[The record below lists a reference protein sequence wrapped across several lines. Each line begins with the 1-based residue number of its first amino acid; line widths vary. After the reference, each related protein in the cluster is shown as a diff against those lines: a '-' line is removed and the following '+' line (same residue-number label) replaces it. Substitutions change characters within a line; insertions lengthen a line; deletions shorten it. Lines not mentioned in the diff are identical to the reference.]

1 MAKAAVEDDRP
12 PNMRTTTTRVQGGQP
27 STVAETSSPLSQ
39 LRQSPL
45 NATFELPIP
54 MALTFLFDDGDIFAV
69 YKPAG
74 AHSVQLRKGGG
85 WSIADELLRENPSLA
100 QASEKPG
107 DAGLVNRLDEETS
120 GILLGATSRS
130 VWDKLYKQAL
140 NGEVHK
146 RYAVLVEGRVTKE
159 FAITSFIGTPNRGAS
174 KVKVYEKRPPS
185 WARALEGTTKY
196 TPHLYIPVH
205 NATILLA
212 SASPAR
218 RHQVRAHAAH
228 LGVPLIG
235 DSLYG
240 STKPL
245 PPIVK
250 SSRRFFLHAY
260 QVTFKHPIF
269 GREIVVESPFMNEL
283 IIPDETRAP

>member
-1 MAKAAVEDDRP
+1 
-12 PNMRTTTTRVQGGQP
+12 
-27 STVAETSSPLSQ
+27 
-39 LRQSPL
+39 
-45 NATFELPIP
+45 
-54 MALTFLFDDGDIFAV
+54 MALTFLFNDGDIFAV

-85 WSIADELLRENPSLA
+85 WSVADELLRDNPSLA
-100 QASEKPG
+100 RASEKPG

-130 VWDKLYKQAL
+130 VWERLYKQAL

-146 RYAVLVEGRVTKE
+146 KYAVLVEGRVTKE
-159 FAITSFIGTPNRGAS
+159 FSITSFIGTPNRGAS
-174 KVKVYEKRPPS
+174 KVKVYERRPPS

-196 TPHLYIPVH
+196 TPNLYIPVH
-205 NATILLA
+205 NATLLIA

-245 PPIVK
+245 PPLVK
-250 SSRRFFLHAY
+250 SSRRFFLHAHHLS
-260 QVTFKHPIF
+260 FRHPIF
-269 GREIVVESPFMNEL
+269 ENEVVVESPLENE
-283 IIPDETRAP
+283 IILPHDAKSA

>member
-1 MAKAAVEDDRP
+1 M
-12 PNMRTTTTRVQGGQP
+12 
-27 STVAETSSPLSQ
+27 SLSY
-39 LRQSPL
+39 
-45 NATFELPIP
+45 
-54 MALTFLFDDGDIFAV
+54 LFNDGDVFAV

-85 WSIADELLRENPSLA
+85 WSIADELLRANPSLA
-100 QASEKPG
+100 QASEKSG

-120 GILLGATSRS
+120 GILLGATTRS
-130 VWDKLYKQAL
+130 VWERLYKQAL

-146 RYAVLVEGRVTKE
+146 KYAMLVEGRVTKD
-159 FAITSFIGTPNRGAS
+159 FSITSFIGTPHRGAQ
-174 KVKVYEKRPPS
+174 KVKVYEKRPPT

-196 TPHLYIPVH
+196 TPHLHIPLH
-205 NATILLA
+205 NVTVLIA

-235 DSLYG
+235 DTLYG
-240 STKPL
+240 ATRAL

-260 QVTFKHPIF
+260 QVVFRHPIF
-269 GREIVVESPFMNEL
+269 GKEVVVESPFEDEL
-283 IIPDETRAP
+283 VLPSAQKGSENIS

>member
-1 MAKAAVEDDRP
+1 
-12 PNMRTTTTRVQGGQP
+12 
-27 STVAETSSPLSQ
+27 
-39 LRQSPL
+39 
-45 NATFELPIP
+45 
-54 MALTFLFDDGDIFAV
+54 MALKYLFDDGDIFAV

-100 QASEKPG
+100 KASEKPG

-130 VWDKLYKQAL
+130 VWERLYKQAL

-146 RYAVLVEGRVTKE
+146 RYTMLVEGRVAKD
-159 FAITSFIGTPNRGAS
+159 FSITSFIGTPHRGAS
-174 KVKVYEKRPPS
+174 KVKVYERRPPA
-185 WARALEGTTKY
+185 WARALEGTTRY
-196 TPHLYIPVH
+196 TPHLHIPLH
-205 NATILLA
+205 NVTILLA

-240 STKPL
+240 STRPL
-245 PPIVK
+245 PPIVR

-260 QVTFKHPIF
+260 QVTLTHPIF
-269 GREIVVESPFMNEL
+269 GREIVIESPFEDEL
-283 IIPDETRAP
+283 ILPSDHKTS

>member
-1 MAKAAVEDDRP
+1 
-12 PNMRTTTTRVQGGQP
+12 
-27 STVAETSSPLSQ
+27 
-39 LRQSPL
+39 
-45 NATFELPIP
+45 
-54 MALTFLFDDGDIFAV
+54 MALKFLFDDGDIFAV

-85 WSIADELLRENPSLA
+85 WSIADELLRENPSLGK
-100 QASEKPG
+100 ASDKPG

-130 VWDKLYKQAL
+130 VWEKLYRQAL

-146 RYAVLVEGRVTKE
+146 KYAALAEGRSTKE
-159 FAITSFIGTPNRGAS
+159 FAITSFIGSPHRGAS
-174 KVKVYEKRPPS
+174 KMKVYEKRPPS

-196 TPHLYIPVH
+196 SPHLYIPLHAV
-205 NATILLA
+205 TILLA

-228 LGVPLIG
+228 LGVPLVG

-240 STKPL
+240 STRPL
-245 PPIVK
+245 PPIIK
-250 SSRRFFLHAY
+250 SSRIFFLHAY
-260 QVTFKHPIF
+260 KVSFTHPIF
-269 GREIVVESPFMNEL
+269 GKEIVVESPFEDEL
-283 IIPDETRAP
+283 ALPPESKAS

>member
-1 MAKAAVEDDRP
+1 MVGHTKRRQESLHLEKSRVATSLLAHPFCPSPKP
-12 PNMRTTTTRVQGGQP
+12 RTC
-27 STVAETSSPLSQ
+27 
-39 LRQSPL
+39 
-45 NATFELPIP
+45 NI
-54 MALTFLFDDGDIFAV
+54 LTPTMTLKFLFNDGDVFAV
-69 YKPAG
+69 YKPTG
-74 AHSVQLRKGGG
+74 SHSVQLRKGGG
-85 WSIADELLRENPSLA
+85 WSIADELLRATPSLA
-100 QASEKPG
+100 QASEKSG

-130 VWDKLYKQAL
+130 VWEKLYKQAL
-140 NGEVHK
+140 NGEVYK
-146 RYAVLVEGRVTKE
+146 KYALLVEGRVTKE
-159 FAITSFIGTPNRGAS
+159 FSITSFIGTPNRGAH

-196 TPHLYIPVH
+196 APYLHLPLYNVTVLI
-205 NATILLA
+205 A

-240 STKPL
+240 STRAL

-250 SSRRFFLHAY
+250 SSRRFFLHAHH
-260 QVTFKHPIF
+260 VAFRHPIF
-269 GREIVVESPFMNEL
+269 GNEIVVESPLEDEL
-283 IIPDETRAP
+283 ILPQENKAPVAQE

>member
-1 MAKAAVEDDRP
+1 M
-12 PNMRTTTTRVQGGQP
+12 
-27 STVAETSSPLSQ
+27 PLSY
-39 LRQSPL
+39 
-45 NATFELPIP
+45 
-54 MALTFLFDDGDIFAV
+54 LFNDGDIFAV

-130 VWDKLYKQAL
+130 VWEKLYKQAL
-140 NGEVHK
+140 HGEVHK
-146 RYAVLVEGRVTKE
+146 KYAMLVEGRVTKD
-159 FAITSFIGTPNRGAS
+159 FSLTSFIGTPNRGAH

-196 TPHLYIPVH
+196 TPHQHIPLH
-205 NATILLA
+205 NVTILLA

-235 DSLYG
+235 DALYG
-240 STKPL
+240 STRAL

-260 QVTFKHPIF
+260 YISFRHPIF
-269 GREIVVESPFMNEL
+269 GKEVVVEAPFEAELTLPQDAKSP
-283 IIPDETRAP
+283 PSAS

>member
-1 MAKAAVEDDRP
+1 MSLKY
-12 PNMRTTTTRVQGGQP
+12 
-27 STVAETSSPLSQ
+27 
-39 LRQSPL
+39 
-45 NATFELPIP
+45 
-54 MALTFLFDDGDIFAV
+54 LFNDGDVFAV

-85 WSIADELLRENPSLA
+85 WSIADELLRATPSLA

-130 VWDKLYKQAL
+130 VWDNLYKQAL
-140 NGEVHK
+140 RGEVHK
-146 RYAVLVEGRVTKE
+146 KYAVLVEGRVSKE
-159 FAITSFIGTPNRGAS
+159 FSITSFIGTPNRGAH

-185 WARALEGTTKY
+185 WARALEGTTTY
-196 TPHLYIPVH
+196 TPHHHISLH
-205 NATILLA
+205 NVTLLLA

-240 STKPL
+240 STRAL

-250 SSRRFFLHAY
+250 SSRRFFLHAFH
-260 QVTFKHPIF
+260 VSFRHPIF
-269 GREIVVESPFMNEL
+269 GKEIVVESPFE
-283 IIPDETRAP
+283 DEIVLGQVTPQAAQ

>member
-1 MAKAAVEDDRP
+1 MPVTYLY
-12 PNMRTTTTRVQGGQP
+12 N
-27 STVAETSSPLSQ
+27 
-39 LRQSPL
+39 
-45 NATFELPIP
+45 
-54 MALTFLFDDGDIFAV
+54 DGDIFAV

-74 AHSVQLRKGGG
+74 SHSVQLRKGGG
-85 WSIADELLRENPSLA
+85 WSIADELLRESPFLA

-107 DAGLVNRLDEETS
+107 DAGLINRLDEETS

-130 VWDKLYKQAL
+130 VWEKLYKQAHH
-140 NGEVHK
+140 GDVHK
-146 RYAVLVEGRVTKE
+146 KYALIVEGRVTQE
-159 FAITSFIGTPNRGAS
+159 FSITSFIGTPHRGAS

-185 WARALEGTTKY
+185 WARALEGTTSY
-196 TPHLYIPVH
+196 SPHQHIPLH
-205 NATILLA
+205 NVTILLA

-228 LGVPLIG
+228 LGIPLIG

-240 STKPL
+240 STRPL

-260 QVTFKHPIF
+260 HISFQHPIL
-269 GREIVVESPFMNEL
+269 GTRITVESPFQQEL
-283 IIPDETRAP
+283 VGVQEEPRKQASPTS

>member
-1 MAKAAVEDDRP
+1 M
-12 PNMRTTTTRVQGGQP
+12 
-27 STVAETSSPLSQ
+27 S
-39 LRQSPL
+39 L
-45 NATFELPIP
+45 N
-54 MALTFLFDDGDIFAV
+54 FLFNDGDVFAV

-85 WSIADELLRENPSLA
+85 WSIADELLRAMPSLA

-120 GILLGATSRS
+120 GILLGATTRS

-146 RYAVLVEGRVTKE
+146 KYATLVEGRVTKE
-159 FAITSFIGTPNRGAS
+159 FTITSFIGTPHRGAH

-185 WARALEGTTKY
+185 WARALEGKTTY
-196 TPHLYIPVH
+196 VPHLYIPLH
-205 NATILLA
+205 NVTLLIA

-245 PPIVK
+245 PPLVK

-260 QVTFKHPIF
+260 HIAFRHPIF
-269 GREIVVESPFMNEL
+269 GKEVVVEAPFENEL
-283 IIPDETRAP
+283 TLPPETKAL

>member
-1 MAKAAVEDDRP
+1 M
-12 PNMRTTTTRVQGGQP
+12 
-27 STVAETSSPLSQ
+27 
-39 LRQSPL
+39 
-45 NATFELPIP
+45 PISY
-54 MALTFLFDDGDIFAV
+54 LFNDGDVFAV

-85 WSIADELLRENPSLA
+85 WSIADELLRENPSLG

-146 RYAVLVEGRVTKE
+146 RYALLVEGRVTKE
-159 FAITSFIGTPNRGAS
+159 FSITSFIGTPNRGAH

-196 TPHLYIPVH
+196 TPHLHLPIH
-205 NATILLA
+205 NVSLLLA
-212 SASPAR
+212 EASPAR

-240 STKPL
+240 STRAL

-250 SSRRFFLHAY
+250 PSRRFFLHAY
-260 QVTFKHPIF
+260 HISFRHPIF
-269 GREIVVESPFMNEL
+269 DNEVVVESPFDREL
-283 IIPDETRAP
+283 ILPQGAKGPPTVS

>member
-1 MAKAAVEDDRP
+1 MSLKY
-12 PNMRTTTTRVQGGQP
+12 
-27 STVAETSSPLSQ
+27 
-39 LRQSPL
+39 
-45 NATFELPIP
+45 
-54 MALTFLFDDGDIFAV
+54 LFNDGDVFAV

-85 WSIADELLRENPSLA
+85 WSIADELLRATPSLA

-130 VWDKLYKQAL
+130 VWDNLYKQAL
-140 NGEVHK
+140 RGEVHK
-146 RYAVLVEGRVTKE
+146 KYAVLVEGRVSKE
-159 FAITSFIGTPNRGAS
+159 FSITSFIGTPNRGAH

-185 WARALEGTTKY
+185 WARALEGTTTY
-196 TPHLYIPVH
+196 TPHHHISLH
-205 NATILLA
+205 NVTLLLA

-240 STKPL
+240 STRPL

-250 SSRRFFLHAY
+250 SSRRFFLHAFH
-260 QVTFKHPIF
+260 VSFRHPIF
-269 GREIVVESPFMNEL
+269 GKEIVVESPFE
-283 IIPDETRAP
+283 DEIVLGQVSPKAAQ

>member
-1 MAKAAVEDDRP
+1 MKKGRLRVALFFGGANAAVEDDRRNFIP
-12 PNMRTTTTRVQGGQP
+12 PP
-27 STVAETSSPLSQ
+27 Q

-85 WSIADELLRENPSLA
+85 WSIADELLRENPSLGT
-100 QASEKPG
+100 ASEKPG

-130 VWDKLYKQAL
+130 VWEKLYKQAL
-140 NGEVHK
+140 SGEVHK

-185 WARALEGTTKY
+185 WARALEGTTRY
-196 TPHLYIPVH
+196 TPHLHIPLH

-240 STKPL
+240 STRPL
-245 PPIVK
+245 PPLVK
-250 SSRRFFLHAY
+250 SSRKFFLHAY

-269 GREIVVESPFMNEL
+269 GKEIVVESPFMNEL

>member
-1 MAKAAVEDDRP
+1 M
-12 PNMRTTTTRVQGGQP
+12 
-27 STVAETSSPLSQ
+27 S
-39 LRQSPL
+39 LRY
-45 NATFELPIP
+45 
-54 MALTFLFDDGDIFAV
+54 LFNDGDVFAV

-85 WSIADELLRENPSLA
+85 WSIADELLRATPSLA
-100 QASEKPG
+100 QASEKSG

-120 GILLGATSRS
+120 GILLGATTRS
-130 VWDKLYKQAL
+130 VWEKLYRQAL

-146 RYAVLVEGRVTKE
+146 KYALLVEGRVTKD
-159 FAITSFIGTPNRGAS
+159 FAITSFIGSPHRGAH
-174 KVKVYEKRPPS
+174 KVKVYERRPPA

-196 TPHLYIPVH
+196 TPHLHIPLH
-205 NATILLA
+205 NVTILIA

-240 STKPL
+240 STRSL
-245 PPIVK
+245 PPIVT
-250 SSRRFFLHAY
+250 SSRRFFLHAHY
-260 QVTFKHPIF
+260 ISFRHPIF
-269 GREIVVESPFMNEL
+269 GKEMVVESPFEDEL
-283 IIPDETRAP
+283 TLPQEGKVSPPAE